1 VIVRH
6 EAGGGAP
13 VRAPQEH
20 NHVGQ
25 DVRVGFVALGTGGA
39 MPIPVA
45 GHLPRVDPVDA
56 AAAMIAYVDEIT
68 AHAAELGAPGAAA
81 ALGWASWIRQHA
93 ELTNP
98 LNGPLHVLEVTS
110 CSHEELQPHMNGWST
125 HGPYRH

>member
-1 VIVRH
+1 
-6 EAGGGAP
+6 
-13 VRAPQEH
+13 
-20 NHVGQ
+20 
-25 DVRVGFVALGTGGA
+25 
-39 MPIPVA
+39 MPIPGS

-68 AHAAELGAPGAAA
+68 AHAEELGAPDAAA
-81 ALGWASWIRQHA
+81 AFGWASCIRQYA
-93 ELTNP
+93 EFTNP